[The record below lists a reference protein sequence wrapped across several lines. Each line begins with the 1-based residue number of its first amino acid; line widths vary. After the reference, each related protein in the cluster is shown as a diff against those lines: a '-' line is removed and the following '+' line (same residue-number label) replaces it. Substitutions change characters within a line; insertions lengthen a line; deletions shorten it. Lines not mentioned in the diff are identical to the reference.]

1 MFVVIFICRNLFFRI
16 AGKTAKIRTRKN
28 VVPHGINKNEPCIV
42 KGWQYTPK
50 CEFPVTCSVSMRP
63 GAQKATFRL
72 VEMRDFK
79 YLLCEWDKHSSL
91 LWYEM
96 SYIGT
101 AEWRKKCK
109 QEHFLSLGSSM
120 PVTTWGRCRFM
131 NMSNKSLFLHI
142 DENIVNLSFSRL
154 QNPSRFFLKIG
165 FARRETLAW
174 EFGAKG
180 VGGPRHTLLPLT
192 LSPELNRLGRIKVIR
207 PALELS
213 FYVRVR
219 VFNLRKHIKD
229 WLYSKAPLISKIFS
243 IVLRVFNLVPRS
255 PTVFSVKQSEIW
267 VRD

>member
-1 MFVVIFICRNLFFRI
+1 M
-16 AGKTAKIRTRKN
+16 
-28 VVPHGINKNEPCIV
+28 

-50 CEFPVTCSVSMRP
+50 CDFPVTCSVPMRP
-63 GAQKATFRL
+63 GAQEATFRRI
-72 VEMRDFK
+72 EIRDFK

-154 QNPSRFFLKIG
+154 QSPSRFFSQNRFCK
-165 FARRETLAW
+165 ARNVGVRIWREGCGWASTHPPA
-174 EFGAKG
+174 
-180 VGGPRHTLLPLT
+180 PHS
-192 LSPELNRLGRIKVIR
+192 LSRTERIKVIR

-229 WLYSKAPLISKIFS
+229 WLYSKAPLTSKIFS

>member
-50 CEFPVTCSVSMRP
+50 CEFPVTCSVPMRP
-63 GAQKATFRL
+63 GAQEATFRL

-109 QEHFLSLGSSM
+109 EKYFLSLGSST
-120 PVTTWGRCRFM
+120 PVTTWYWSPLM
-131 NMSNKSLFLHI
+131 NMSNKSLFLQVVVTNC
-142 DENIVNLSFSRL
+142 DENVINLNFSRL
-154 QNPSRFFLKIG
+154 QNPSRLF
-165 FARRETLAW
+165 
-174 EFGAKG
+174 
-180 VGGPRHTLLPLT
+180 
-192 LSPELNRLGRIKVIR
+192 SQNRLCK
-207 PALELS
+207 A
-213 FYVRVR
+213 
-219 VFNLRKHIKD
+219 RKC
-229 WLYSKAPLISKIFS
+229 
-243 IVLRVFNLVPRS
+243 
-255 PTVFSVKQSEIW
+255 
-267 VRD
+267 

>member
-1 MFVVIFICRNLFFRI
+1 
-16 AGKTAKIRTRKN
+16 
-28 VVPHGINKNEPCIV
+28 
-42 KGWQYTPK
+42 
-50 CEFPVTCSVSMRP
+50 MRP
-63 GAQKATFRL
+63 GAQEATFRL

-154 QNPSRFFLKIG
+154 QSPSRFFSQNRFCK
-165 FARRETLAW
+165 ARNVGVRIWREGYGWASTHPPA
-174 EFGAKG
+174 
-180 VGGPRHTLLPLT
+180 PHS
-192 LSPELNRLGRIKVIR
+192 LSRTGRIKVIR

-229 WLYSKAPLISKIFS
+229 WLYSKAPLTSKNIFDCVTS
-243 IVLRVFNLVPRS
+243 F
-255 PTVFSVKQSEIW
+255 
-267 VRD
+267 